1 MTMSQDMDE
10 TDLFGEKLPKSPT
23 VKPFRSD
30 SAFQNRLLGYARED
44 ELLGLW
50 FPDPQSTV

>member
-1 MTMSQDMDE
+1 MDE
-10 TDLFGEKLPKSPT
+10 TDLFGEKLSKKAQLLNPSEP
-23 VKPFRSD
+23 RSD